1 MKQGSIGLI
10 SVVLGMMLLAPSAM
24 AGTLVEFE
32 GGIGVDPVSRV
43 AVVMDTSGVAA
54 GLPVPNVV
62 RGVNPGLQPWVIR
75 KFEAKVKENGDI
87 RAEGKSLVQAGGNAI
102 GTPGLVVMVGATLFC
117 GNPGA
122 GVEFVQGAAT
132 AHNSGAVPLQPDG
145 DFKFKNELTPSPPD
159 PCPNPVLLIR
169 AGGSGGRW
177 LAAGI
182 PELEKEDD

>member
-10 SVVLGMMLLAPSAM
+10 SVVLGILIQTQAGL
-24 AGTLVEFE
+24 AGTLVEFQ

-43 AVVMDTSGVAA
+43 DGGGPANAVA
-54 GLPVPNVV
+54 VPNVV

-87 RAEGKSLVQAGGNAI
+87 RAEGKGLVQAGGNAI
-102 GTPGLVVMVGATLFC
+102 GTPGPVVMVGATLFC

-132 AHNSGAVPLQPDG
+132 AHSSGAVPLRPDG
-145 DFKFKNELTPSPPD
+145 DFKIKNELTPSPPD
-159 PCPNPVLLIR
+159 PCTNPVLLIR
-169 AGGSGGRW
+169 AGGAAGRW

-182 PELEKEDD
+182 PKLEEEDD